1 MKNTQG
7 HTALRAFI
15 VTLGTVG
22 LLAACGGG
30 GGSDASSTEPTPTP
44 TVFTPSKLQGRWS
57 STGATAATSYTA
69 IILPGAGNTANVWLL
84 SQNLSHLNVL
94 SLNDQAVFSGKTY
107 ALGSSSTPITA
118 TGTVVADLTSST
130 KILSLN
136 GANSEVLQVTLQDA
150 LTQPASLAD
159 TGGNWTGSVSSGVQT
174 LNFSIA
180 SQTGILSGTS
190 TTGCTYSG
198 NLVAVSNANA
208 FTSTLNENCPDGST
222 ANFEGI
228 ATLNTDKNRLTIVA
242 ATLTQTSG
250 LVLLLSK

>member
-1 MKNTQG
+1 
-7 HTALRAFI
+7 
-15 VTLGTVG
+15 
-22 LLAACGGG
+22 
-30 GGSDASSTEPTPTP
+30 
-44 TVFTPSKLQGRWS
+44 
-57 STGATAATSYTA
+57 
-69 IILPGAGNTANVWLL
+69 
-84 SQNLSHLNVL
+84 LNVL
-94 SLNDQAVFSGKTY
+94 SINDQAVFSGKTY
-107 ALGSSSTPITA
+107 ALGSSTPITA
-118 TGTVVADLTSST
+118 TGTVVADLTSTT
-130 KILSLN
+130 KTLSLN

-159 TGGNWTGSVSSGVQT
+159 TGGNWTGSVSSGVQR

-198 NLVAVSNANA
+198 NLVAVSNASA

-228 ATLNTDKNRLTIVA
+228 ATLNADKNRLTIVA
-242 ATLTQTSG
+242 ATQAQTSG